1 MLPTPKFLFST
12 WTSLLNSRQIYQN
25 AYSTASNH
33 IFSLDS
39 QNLWSS
45 IHVPILLIF
54 QSPNRKVILVALF
67 SETLHPNSLADH
79 PCLQMNTPFPP
90 LLLFFAHNLALPYS
104 PSLSVT
110 QQLVTLLRVRA
121 GNISTWKLPSE
132 SNPRAPYRKLMTV
145 WSDTSL
151 PGPSGISYS
160 LSLPPRVIRLLPCWH
175 LCYFSNILSML
186 SPQDF
191 TVDVPSAQNALP

>member
-1 MLPTPKFLFST
+1 
-12 WTSLLNSRQIYQN
+12 
-25 AYSTASNH
+25 
-33 IFSLDS
+33 
-39 QNLWSS
+39 
-45 IHVPILLIF
+45 
-54 QSPNRKVILVALF
+54 
-67 SETLHPNSLADH
+67 
-79 PCLQMNTPFPP
+79 MNTPLPP
-90 LLLFFAHNLALPYS
+90 LLLFFAHNLVLPYS

-175 LCYFSNILSML
+175 HCCFSNILSTL

-191 TVDVPSAQNALP
+191 TVDVPSARNALPWISPLVNSLSSFKSD